1 MTETRST
8 SRVNLRP
15 LAMLAPYL
23 FAHKR
28 ELLLA
33 ALFLLLASAATLAIP
48 IAVRRVIDHGFETE
62 QAGMIESYFSML
74 IVVVAVLA
82 VASSARY
89 YFVTWL
95 GERIVADLRRDV
107 FKRLTQLSPGFYD
120 KEKTGELISRLT
132 ADTTQIKSAVGAST
146 SIALRNFVLF
156 VGASAMMVATSPS
169 LSMIVLGAIPLIV
182 LPLVL
187 FGRKVRRRTRI
198 AQDRIAD
205 ASAYATE
212 QIGGIRTLLA
222 FRNGG
227 AATKRFTAAAEDAF
241 EAARL
246 STRSRAILT
255 AFAIFLIFAS
265 IVVVLWLG
273 AADVL
278 SGRLSAGTLGQFV
291 LFAVLA
297 ASSLGELSQVWTEL
311 SQAAGAAERISEL
324 LAEEPAVQAPA
335 APVAL
340 PPARGEI
347 AFENVTFAYPTRP
360 QTPVVKDMS
369 FRIRPGERVAIVGP
383 SGAGKSSL
391 FALALRF
398 YDPHLGRITVD
409 GVDIR
414 QADPEAVRER
424 IAFVPQDVVVF
435 SDTIAENI
443 RYGRPGA
450 SDSDVAQAA
459 EVAAADEFIAK
470 LPDGMNSQI
479 GERGVTLSGGQ
490 RQRLAIARA
499 VLVDAPILLLDEATS
514 ALDAESEA
522 LVQTAL
528 ERIMRG
534 RTTLVIAHRLAT
546 VLGAD
551 RLLVVDDGR
560 IVEEGTHAEL
570 VGKRGLYARLA
581 ELQFGSGALE
591 MLKEAAE

>member
-1 MTETRST
+1 MTETKT
-8 SRVNLRP
+8 ASRVNLRP

-28 ELLLA
+28 ELFLA

-62 QAGMIESYFSML
+62 QAGLIESYFSML

-169 LSMIVLGAIPLIV
+169 LSLIVLGAIPLIV

-265 IVVVLWLG
+265 IVFVLWLG

-311 SQAAGAAERISEL
+311 SQAAGAAERIAEL
-324 LAEEPAVQAPA
+324 LEEEPAVQAPA
-335 APVAL
+335 VPVVL

-398 YDPHLGRITVD
+398 YDPHLGRITID

-414 QADPEAVRER
+414 QADPQAVRER

-450 SDSDVAQAA
+450 SDSDVTQAA

-522 LVQTAL
+522 LVQAAL

-570 VGKRGLYARLA
+570 VAKRGLYARLA

>member
-1 MTETRST
+1 MTETKT
-8 SRVNLRP
+8 ASRVNLRP

-28 ELLLA
+28 ELFLA

-62 QAGMIESYFSML
+62 QAGLIESYFSML

-169 LSMIVLGAIPLIV
+169 LSLIVLGAIPLIV

-311 SQAAGAAERISEL
+311 SQAAGAAERIAEL
-324 LAEEPAVQAPA
+324 LEEEPAVQAPA
-335 APVAL
+335 VPVVL

-398 YDPHLGRITVD
+398 YDPHLGRITID

-414 QADPEAVRER
+414 QADPQAVRER

-450 SDSDVAQAA
+450 SDSDVTQAA

-522 LVQTAL
+522 LVQAAL

-570 VGKRGLYARLA
+570 VAKRGLYARLA
-581 ELQFGSGALE
+581 ELQFGSGALD